1 MLFTSFC
8 GSQSKNSA
16 PASLYSI
23 YIVCTNT
30 EESRLR
36 KEEGEMEKRADGGF
50 RDDRTAID
58 IIDEGPLPS

>member
-1 MLFTSFC
+1 
-8 GSQSKNSA
+8 
-16 PASLYSI
+16 LYSI